1 MRRSDPL
8 AQTEPLIRRVYAY
21 AAYRL
26 GDGQD
31 AEDVTSETFARAL
44 RYRESYD
51 RSKGEPIAWLLGIAR
66 RCVDAAL
73 APLPETLGEPPE
85 RVDEGEFEQRTVARL
100 TLADA
105 LAKLSTRDR
114 ELIALR
120 FGADLTAAQIGE
132 RLGLSTNAAEVAVHR
147 ALNRLRLQV
156 KPTRGQPAGLD
167 PVRVPAPVSIP
178 LGERSSGSILKGLP
192 GQGEAV

>member
-1 MRRSDPL
+1 MMRRSDPL
-8 AQTEPLIRRVYAY
+8 AQPEPLIRRVYAY

-44 RYRESYD
+44 RYRDSYD

-73 APLPETLGEPPE
+73 APLPETLVEAPE
-85 RVDEGEFEQRTVARL
+85 GVDEEEFEQRTVARL

-120 FGADLTAAQIGE
+120 YGADLTATQIGE
-132 RLGLSTNAAEVAVHR
+132 RLGLNTNAAEVALHR
-147 ALNRLRLQV
+147 ALNRLRLQIE
-156 KPTRGQPAGLD
+156 PTSGEAPA
-167 PVRVPAPVSIP
+167 PVSVRVPAPVSIS
-178 LGERSSGSILKGLP
+178 LLERTSGST
-192 GQGEAV
+192 GEAA